1 MYPKS
6 SFTLSLLLP
15 LLPQHTV
22 PPTNSITQ
30 LNPRSTSSF
39 DNRAGRISIS
49 FKEDNCCLPVVHSET
64 PVMDRRITYAMLKQ
78 KWAVGQKQGALE
90 GLETV
95 IRNASSIGYNSSQAD
110 VKSYLKC
117 LLKLGD
123 WKIGLLDPWKP
134 VDNKTRRE
142 VRSFN

>member
-1 MYPKS
+1 
-6 SFTLSLLLP
+6 
-15 LLPQHTV
+15 
-22 PPTNSITQ
+22 
-30 LNPRSTSSF
+30 
-39 DNRAGRISIS
+39 
-49 FKEDNCCLPVVHSET
+49 
-64 PVMDRRITYAMLKQ
+64 MDRRITYAMLKQ